1 MKENE
6 LIQMRN
12 KVKNLEG
19 LVKALLGQMTNM
31 RDLATGTLET
41 LKRMDGYEK
50 ALDQLKEDLQTDS
63 SKTNEEPELIK

>member
-1 MKENE
+1 MKESE

-19 LVKALLGQMTNM
+19 LVNALLGQMTNM

-63 SKTNEEPELIK
+63 SKTNEKELIK

>member
-1 MKENE
+1 
-6 LIQMRN
+6 MRN
-12 KVKNLEG
+12 KIKNLEG
-19 LVKALLGQMTNM
+19 LMNALLGQMTNM

-63 SKTNEEPELIK
+63 SKKTEEKELIK

>member
-19 LVKALLGQMTNM
+19 LVNALLGQMTNM

-63 SKTNEEPELIK
+63 SKTNEKELIK

>member
-1 MKENE
+1 MKESE
-6 LIQMRN
+6 LIQLRN

-19 LVKALLGQMTNM
+19 LVNALLGQMTNM

-63 SKTNEEPELIK
+63 SKTNEKELIK